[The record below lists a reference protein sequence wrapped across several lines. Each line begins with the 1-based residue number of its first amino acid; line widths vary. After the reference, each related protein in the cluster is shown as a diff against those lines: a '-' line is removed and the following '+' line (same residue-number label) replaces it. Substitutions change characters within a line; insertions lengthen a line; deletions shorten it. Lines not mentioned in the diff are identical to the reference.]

1 MGYMSLVSASML
13 DEYAGILKD
22 AGYSSPSIIAPPNP
36 GGDGKQLSAKPAK
49 PTSSKELVG
58 KVVSKTNLQKTNYT
72 KPNVDV
78 VQPNPMLTSEQK
90 AVPPPVVR
98 S

>member
-1 MGYMSLVSASML
+1 MGFMSWVSASML
-13 DEYAGILKD
+13 DEYAGILKG
-22 AGYSSPSIIAPPNP
+22 AGYSSPSIVAAPNP

-49 PTSSKELVG
+49 PVTSKQLVG

-72 KPNVDV
+72 KPNTEV